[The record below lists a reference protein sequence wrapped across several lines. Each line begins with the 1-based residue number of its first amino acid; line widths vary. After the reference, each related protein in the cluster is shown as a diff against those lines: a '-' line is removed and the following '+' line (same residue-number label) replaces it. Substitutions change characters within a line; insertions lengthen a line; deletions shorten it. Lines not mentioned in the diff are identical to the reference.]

1 VFPTSPFLT
10 ACYALFRIVYDD
22 LPHSTVDLGV
32 LAIKSDRTFDPFA
45 PCFGLAVLCS
55 YFCNAIAVLRNGK
68 ATYVKV
74 GIIRSCRRVQRY
86 VFLSVLVQS

>member
-1 VFPTSPFLT
+1 M
-10 ACYALFRIVYDD
+10 D
-22 LPHSTVDLGV
+22 LDV
-32 LAIKSDRTFDPFA
+32 LAVTLDGTFDPFA

-55 YFCNAIAVLRNGK
+55 CFCNAIAVLRNDK
-68 ATYVKV
+68 ATYVEV